1 MEKQNKRLKNIL
13 RYIPFSAWLAILSI
27 VLIGGLVFY
36 LTLQFRK
43 SEVHIEENKNID
55 ITPTQIR
62 SIESIGEW
70 EFLTIHDEELIDTIK
85 KGFFTDSQLTKIYY
99 GTLRLGIDLQDAP
112 HDWIVTKGDSIIC
125 TLPAIKLLDKNFI
138 DEAKTKSFLEK
149 GDWQDQDRELL
160 YQKAYK
166 KMLNR
171 CMTPQNIKSAA
182 NNATQQFHQLLKSM
196 GYEKIKIKIKST
208 K

>member
-1 MEKQNKRLKNIL
+1 MNNEIEAKYLDIDKAAIRKKLKAAGALLLDPEKKMRRTVFDTGPNSYARVRDEGDK
-13 RYIPFSAWLAILSI
+13 I
-27 VLIGGLVFY
+27 VLTY
-36 LTLQFRK
+36 
-43 SEVHIEENKNID
+43 
-55 ITPTQIR
+55 
-62 SIESIGEW
+62 
-70 EFLTIHDEELIDTIK
+70 
-85 KGFFTDSQLTKIYY
+85 
-99 GTLRLGIDLQDAP
+99 
-112 HDWIVTKGDSIIC
+112 
-125 TLPAIKLLDKNFI
+125 KNFI

>member
-1 MEKQNKRLKNIL
+1 
-13 RYIPFSAWLAILSI
+13 
-27 VLIGGLVFY
+27 
-36 LTLQFRK
+36 LQFRK

-99 GTLRLGIDLQDAP
+99 GTLRLGIDLQEAP

>member
-62 SIESIGEW
+62 SIESIGE
-70 EFLTIHDEELIDTIK
+70 
-85 KGFFTDSQLTKIYY
+85 
-99 GTLRLGIDLQDAP
+99 
-112 HDWIVTKGDSIIC
+112 
-125 TLPAIKLLDKNFI
+125 
-138 DEAKTKSFLEK
+138 
-149 GDWQDQDRELL
+149 
-160 YQKAYK
+160 
-166 KMLNR
+166 
-171 CMTPQNIKSAA
+171 
-182 NNATQQFHQLLKSM
+182 
-196 GYEKIKIKIKST
+196 
-208 K
+208 

>member
-36 LTLQFRK
+36 LTLQIRK

-99 GTLRLGIDLQDAP
+99 GTLRLGIDLQEAP

>member
-43 SEVHIEENKNID
+43 NEVHIEENKNID

-99 GTLRLGIDLQDAP
+99 GTLRLGIDLQEAP

>member
-99 GTLRLGIDLQDAP
+99 GTLRLGIDLQEAP
-112 HDWIVTKGDSIIC
+112 HDWIVTKEILS
-125 TLPAIKLLDKNFI
+125 
-138 DEAKTKSFLEK
+138 SVH
-149 GDWQDQDRELL
+149 
-160 YQKAYK
+160 YQ
-166 KMLNR
+166 L
-171 CMTPQNIKSAA
+171 
-182 NNATQQFHQLLKSM
+182 
-196 GYEKIKIKIKST
+196 
-208 K
+208 

>member
-1 MEKQNKRLKNIL
+1 M
-13 RYIPFSAWLAILSI
+13 
-27 VLIGGLVFY
+27 
-36 LTLQFRK
+36 
-43 SEVHIEENKNID
+43 
-55 ITPTQIR
+55 
-62 SIESIGEW
+62 
-70 EFLTIHDEELIDTIK
+70 
-85 KGFFTDSQLTKIYY
+85 
-99 GTLRLGIDLQDAP
+99 
-112 HDWIVTKGDSIIC
+112 
-125 TLPAIKLLDKNFI
+125 DKNFI